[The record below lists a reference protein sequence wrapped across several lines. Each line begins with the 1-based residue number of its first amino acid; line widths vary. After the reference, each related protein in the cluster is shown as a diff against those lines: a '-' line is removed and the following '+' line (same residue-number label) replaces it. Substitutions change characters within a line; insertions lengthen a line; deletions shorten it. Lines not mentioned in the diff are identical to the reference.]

1 MAHLGQEDQ
10 DRQNAIHR
18 MVKMISDGE
27 NRKKLLEDTAAKV
40 KDIAERHKRPCRTP
54 AWYRDFTT

>member
-27 NRKKLLEDTAAKV
+27 NRKNCWKTQ
-40 KDIAERHKRPCRTP
+40 RPR
-54 AWYRDFTT
+54 